1 MGAIRSILLILLTIA
16 LVAFIAIN
24 WAKVPVNFWPLEDG
38 TYLHFEWPV
47 GFIVLISF
55 VAGVVPMWLL
65 HKGARWQLNRRI
77 ANLENSV
84 RAVSTSA
91 AVAAP
96 ATTTSA
102 TTPLDAAPAEPH
114 SPAA

>member
-1 MGAIRSILLILLTIA
+1 MNAIRSILLILLTIV

-24 WAKVPVNFWPLEDG
+24 WTKVPVNFWPLDDG

-55 VAGVVPMWLL
+55 IAGVVPMWLL

-84 RAVSTSA
+84 RAVSATA
-91 AVAAP
+91 PVVAP
-96 ATTTSA
+96 APAAAAS
-102 TTPLDAAPAEPH
+102 PLDAAPAEPH
-114 SPAA
+114 TPAA

>member
-1 MGAIRSILLILLTIA
+1 MGAIRSILLILLTIV

-55 VAGVVPMWLL
+55 VAGMVPMWLL

-84 RAVSTSA
+84 KAVSTSP
-91 AVAAP
+91 AVTAP
-96 ATTTSA
+96 ATTV
-102 TTPLDAAPAEPH
+102 LDAVPAEPH